1 MRLRAVAFDESHAR
15 HFLTLSS
22 SVVLP
27 MQLTVHEPRPFTA
40 ELMRELVRQLTT
52 LVRRFVK
59 YDDVSVVSG
68 GAPANKRARRQRM
81 VSFVDVD
88 AAFRPGSMKEHRE
101 GALWFA
107 YSIVRADEHNDV
119 ASTHVLQPTLKAAA
133 GTWHAFDVLPW
144 LLTVVVAP
152 SPRTFAML
160 ATPLANP
167 AAAPPTAHAASAAS
181 ASVAVSKFFQQPA
194 AAAAASGGLGSTDRK
209 RTSGNKRK

>member
-1 MRLRAVAFDESHAR
+1 MNSSVFDQSHAR

-40 ELMRELVRQLTT
+40 ELMQELVRQLTS
-52 LVRRFVK
+52 LLRRFVK
-59 YDDVSVVSG
+59 YDDVSVVG
-68 GAPANKRARRQRM
+68 NGQPANKRARKQRM

-88 AAFRPGSMKEHRE
+88 LAFRAGSMKEHRE
-101 GALWFA
+101 GPLWFA

-119 ASTHVLQPTLKAAA
+119 AATHVLQPTLKAAA

-167 AAAPPTAHAASAAS
+167 AASAPPPIAAVSAAT
-181 ASVAVSKFFQQPA
+181 SVAVSKFFQQPA
-194 AAAAASGGLGSTDRK
+194 AAAAGDK
-209 RTSGNKRK
+209 RRTNNKRK